1 MNEPDESAV
10 WVWVGVGVEEEE
22 EKRLSTVSLGSMSR
36 SFKLESNCLATG
48 SRCCQLT
55 CAR

>member
-1 MNEPDESAV
+1 V

-55 CAR
+55 CAC